1 MTYFS
6 RLTDI
11 VTCNLTK
18 LLAEA
23 DDPAVALQEIIDG
36 TPSGLCVR
44 PGGMCAR
51 PRHDTA
57 TSGLP

>member
-11 VTCNLTK
+11 VTCNLTR

-23 DDPAVALQEIIDG
+23 DDTVAALQEIIAEMEA
-36 TPSGLCVR
+36 
-44 PGGMCAR
+44 GMAGAR
-51 PRHDTA
+51 RSMQTA
-57 TSGLP
+57 QGN